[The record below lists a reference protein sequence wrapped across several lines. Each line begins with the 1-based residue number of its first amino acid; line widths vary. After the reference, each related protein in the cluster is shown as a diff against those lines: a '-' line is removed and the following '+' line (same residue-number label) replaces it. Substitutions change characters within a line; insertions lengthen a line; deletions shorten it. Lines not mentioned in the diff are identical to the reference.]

1 VRRPYEVPS
10 CALDDSHTPEA
21 IARRLASEP
30 SPSYLRDAVYGAID
44 GAVTTFAIVA
54 GVVGAE
60 LSPKIV
66 LILGTANLFGDG
78 LSMALSNYLGT
89 RTFHQELSRARHE
102 ERHHIRT
109 VPDGEREEVRQIF
122 RAKGLT
128 GTTLEE
134 VVEVM
139 TADEEQWIDIMVR
152 EELGLHPTRHV
163 PWKAGMTTFLAFC
176 AAGSFPLALFLVEA
190 LTGVTTA
197 HPFGWTTA
205 ITAIAFFL
213 IGAGKSRFT
222 DQPWYRSGL
231 ETLVVG
237 GLAASVAYAI
247 GAALAG
253 WS

>member
-1 VRRPYEVPS
+1 MPD
-10 CALDDSHTPEA
+10 CALGDSHTPEA
-21 IARRLASEP
+21 IAQRLSREP
-30 SPSYLRDAVYGAID
+30 TPSYLRDAVYGAID

-89 RTFHQELSRARHE
+89 RTFHQELSKARHE
-102 ERHHIRT
+102 ERLHIQT

-139 TADEEQWIDIMVR
+139 TADEEQWIDIMMR

-163 PWKAGMTTFLAFC
+163 PWKAGVTTFVAFC
-176 AAGSFPLALFLVEA
+176 AAGTFPLALFVFEA
-190 LTGVTTA
+190 VAGLSSA
-197 HPFGWTTA
+197 HPFGWTTV
-205 ITAIAFFL
+205 ITAVAFFL

-231 ETLVVG
+231 ETLLVG
-237 GLAASVAYAI
+237 GLAAGVAYAI
-247 GAALAG
+247 GASLARIA
-253 WS
+253 

>member
-21 IARRLASEP
+21 IARRLASAP

-89 RTFHQELSRARHE
+89 RTFHQELSKARHE

-109 VPDGEREEVRQIF
+109 VPDGEREEIRQIF

-176 AAGSFPLALFLVEA
+176 AAGSFPLALFIFEA
-190 LTGVTTA
+190 LTGVTTV

-205 ITAIAFFL
+205 ITATAFLL

-247 GAALAG
+247 GASLAR